1 MSKFVTMNMELKN
14 DLQKLGKT
22 MFIKGVRT
30 QIWSELIRLHK
41 KDIDAPLK
49 TSDKYPYNKRLCAKL
64 AHRKA
69 RRPVPVALF
78 AALKESPKII
88 YLIRYGYFL
97 LFKGGSGQ
105 RT

>member
-1 MSKFVTMNMELKN
+1 
-14 DLQKLGKT
+14 
-22 MFIKGVRT
+22 MFIRGVRT

-41 KDIDAPLK
+41 KDIEAPLNI
-49 TSDKYPYNKRLCAKL
+49 SEKYSYSRRLSAKL

-78 AALKESPKII
+78 AALKASTRII
-88 YLIRYGYFL
+88 YLIRYLYFW

-105 RT
+105 IT

>member
-1 MSKFVTMNMELKN
+1 MVPKN
-14 DLQKLGKT
+14 DLQKSGKT

-41 KDIDAPLK
+41 KDIEAPLN
-49 TSDKYPYNKRLCAKL
+49 TSDTYSYKRRLSAKL

-88 YLIRYGYFL
+88 YLIRYLYFW

-105 RT
+105 IT

>member
-30 QIWSELIRLHK
+30 QIQSELIRLHK
-41 KDIDAPLK
+41 KDIEAPLIIL
-49 TSDKYPYNKRLCAKL
+49 DLFPYNRRLIAKL

-69 RRPVPVALF
+69 RRPVPEPLI
-78 AALKESPKII
+78 AALKESPI
-88 YLIRYGYFL
+88 
-97 LFKGGSGQ
+97 
-105 RT
+105 